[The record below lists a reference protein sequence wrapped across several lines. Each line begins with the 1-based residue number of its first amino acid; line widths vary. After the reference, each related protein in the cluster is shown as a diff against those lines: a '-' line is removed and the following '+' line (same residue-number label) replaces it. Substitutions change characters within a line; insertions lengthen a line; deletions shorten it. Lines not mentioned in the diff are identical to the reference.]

1 MSKDEY
7 PDPIEV
13 RECGFKN
20 FVAFD
25 LETTGVSTNIDAI
38 TEIGAIRVADG
49 KVVESKEFIF
59 NELVHPYRKRIPEE
73 VEEKTGITNEMV
85 KDARDMWDVF
95 SDFADFIG
103 DDILVGYNYMR
114 FDSRF
119 LVRAGRYS
127 RRIISNKYFDVMQM
141 AQNIFGQNMNLEELS
156 NDLQIENSQAHRA
169 LADAITT
176 ARVYLELLN
185 KTDDSTE
192 ETLEDFLSGL
202 ENL

>member
-1 MSKDEY
+1 
-7 PDPIEV
+7 
-13 RECGFKN
+13 
-20 FVAFD
+20 
-25 LETTGVSTNIDAI
+25 
-38 TEIGAIRVADG
+38 
-49 KVVESKEFIF
+49 
-59 NELVHPYRKRIPEE
+59 
-73 VEEKTGITNEMV
+73 
-85 KDARDMWDVF
+85 
-95 SDFADFIG
+95 
-103 DDILVGYNYMR
+103 
-114 FDSRF
+114 
-119 LVRAGRYS
+119 
-127 RRIISNKYFDVMQM
+127 MQM